1 MDSTLDVK
9 SESYCFVQAM
19 LYLLGHNKLAID
31 DWISARKLFNQD
43 LIGIVSSL
51 LYIHGILMDLLMS

>member
-9 SESYCFVQAM
+9 SESYWFVQAM

-43 LIGIVSSL
+43 LISIVSSL
-51 LYIHGILMDLLMS
+51 LYIHGI